1 MYAHLAMRARHVR
14 IAILLCAVACWRSIW
29 APGFSFWSLIDAAVE
44 ESGAWGA
51 RVALPPAL
59 DRAVTDLWADMCGV
73 TLVSHASERLDCV
86 MDRAV
91 SKHCK
96 GDFAEAE
103 VLYEKALELA
113 SHISSEERAEV
124 LALECQLATVLAKQ
138 HKYRAAEPVL
148 KQALVKQGRVC
159 DNHHPLYLSTKVKLA
174 SAYHGQGKF
183 HQAKA
188 VYSEALAGLIAA
200 HGTAHP
206 SCTAV
211 KEKLELVSE
220 EQKTDDMRLQQAVR
234 STKGKW
240 QWKPKT
246 NSFPFF

>member
-1 MYAHLAMRARHVR
+1 MRARHIR
-14 IAILLCAVACWRSIW
+14 IAILVCGAACWRSTW
-29 APGFSFWSLIDAAVE
+29 PPSFSFGSLIDAAIK

-51 RVALPPAL
+51 RVALPPAVN
-59 DRAVTDLWADMCGV
+59 RAVTDLWADMCGV
-73 TLVSHASERLDCV
+73 SLVSHASERLDYV

-103 VLYEKALELA
+103 VLYEEALELA
-113 SHISSEERAEV
+113 RHVSSEERPEV
-124 LALECQLATVLAKQ
+124 LAMECQLATVLAKQ

-148 KQALVKQGRVC
+148 KQALVNQWRVC

-174 SAYHGQGKF
+174 KAYHGQGKF
-183 HQAKA
+183 YQAKL

-200 HGTAHP
+200 HGSAHP
-206 SCTAV
+206 SCMAL
-211 KEKLELVSE
+211 KEELELVSKE
-220 EQKTDDMRLQQAVR
+220 LKTDGMRSQQAVR

-240 QWKPKT
+240 QWKPKP
-246 NSFPFF
+246 NSFSFF